1 MERYNNWTS
10 RLLLEMA
17 ECFTLKVSKY
27 LWILIEALMFTLAC
41 YSISRLFI
49 KKEDRAQ
56 NNTMLVF
63 MMLLYPLNAMNGSG
77 WATTTTVYMWPL
89 ATGLFAIIPIRK
101 IWDGEKIKA
110 WQYPLYSL
118 SLIYSGNQEQTAAI
132 LFGVYIVF
140 SILMILKNKKIHP
153 YMIIQNILIIA
164 SLIFFAWGE
173 IRYIFI
179 MLLLA
184 IMDYICGKKINQYFE
199 NKNKKKIYLFID
211 IGVNLLILFFFK
223 YADFIISNINNIT
236 NLNIPLLNIPLPIG
250 VSFNTFQSLSYI
262 IDVYR
267 GTVKCEKS
275 FYNYLAYTT
284 LFPQIIAGPI
294 VRYETVDEEL
304 ENKNISIDNFTTGMK
319 RFIIGLGKKVLIANN
334 IGELWHIIEIGE
346 YTNLTFVLSWFG
358 IIAFALQIYFDF
370 SGYSDMAIG
379 LAKIFGME
387 FDENFNFPYIS
398 KSITEFWR
406 RWHIT
411 LSSWF
416 KDYIYIPLG
425 GNKKGLLKQ
434 IRNILIVWFLTGAWH
449 GASWNFILWGLYFG
463 VILILEKIFILKIL
477 EKAGKFISHIY
488 AIILILIGWVIF
500 AFEDLKQIAIYFKSM
515 FNINNFINN
524 ETFYLRKRIIL
535 IKRHINFLELQY
547 I

>member
-1 MERYNNWTS
+1 MVFS
-10 RLLLEMA
+10 
-17 ECFTLKVSKY
+17 
-27 LWILIEALMFTLAC
+27 
-41 YSISRLFI
+41 SI
-49 KKEDRAQ
+49 
-56 NNTMLVF
+56 VF
-63 MMLLYPLNAMNGSG
+63 LYIFLPIMLLIYFIVPNKFKNAVM
-77 WATTTTVYMWPL
+77 
-89 ATGLFAIIPIRK
+89 
-101 IWDGEKIKA
+101 
-110 WQYPLYSL
+110 
-118 SLIYSGNQEQTAAI
+118 
-132 LFGVYIVF
+132 IV
-140 SILMILKNKKIHP
+140 
-153 YMIIQNILIIA
+153 A

-184 IMDYICGKKINQYFE
+184 VMDYICGQKIDKYWDNQ
-199 NKNKKKIYLFID
+199 KKKRIFLFID

-223 YADFIISNINNIT
+223 YADFIITNINNIT
-236 NLNIPLLNIPLPIG
+236 HLNIPLLNIPLPIG

-262 IDVYR
+262 IDVYK

-275 FYNYLAYTT
+275 FYNYLAYTM

-304 ENKNISIDNFTTGMK
+304 ENKNISIDNFTEGMK

-334 IGELWHIIEIGE
+334 IGALWHIIEIGDYVE
-346 YTNLTFVLSWFG
+346 LTFVLAWFG
-358 IIAFALQIYFDF
+358 ILAFALQIYFDF

-379 LAKIFGME
+379 LAKIFGMK

-416 KDYIYIPLG
+416 RDYIYIPLG
-425 GNKKGLLKQ
+425 GNRKGIVKQ

-463 VILILEKIFILKIL
+463 VILILEKVFILKVL
-477 EKAGKFISHIY
+477 EKTGKIFSHIY
-488 AIILILIGWVIF
+488 SIILILIGWVIF
-500 AFEDLKQIAIYFKSM
+500 AFEDLSKIGMYLQAM
-515 FNINNFINN
+515 FNVNNFINN
-524 ETFYLRKRIIL
+524 ETLYYLRNYGLIAIIGIICSGLIVNKIANKLNKTNNRGCKIIEAIMYMIIL
-535 IKRHINFLELQY
+535 ILCTSSLVSDSFNPFLY
-547 I
+547 FRF

>member
-1 MERYNNWTS
+1 MVFS
-10 RLLLEMA
+10 
-17 ECFTLKVSKY
+17 
-27 LWILIEALMFTLAC
+27 
-41 YSISRLFI
+41 SI
-49 KKEDRAQ
+49 
-56 NNTMLVF
+56 VF
-63 MMLLYPLNAMNGSG
+63 LYIFLPIMLLIYFIVPNKFKNA
-77 WATTTTVYMWPL
+77 V
-89 ATGLFAIIPIRK
+89 
-101 IWDGEKIKA
+101 
-110 WQYPLYSL
+110 
-118 SLIYSGNQEQTAAI
+118 
-132 LFGVYIVF
+132 
-140 SILMILKNKKIHP
+140 MIL
-153 YMIIQNILIIA
+153 A

-184 IMDYICGKKINQYFE
+184 IMDYICGQKINKYFE
-199 NKNKKKIYLFID
+199 NKNKKKIFLFID

-223 YADFIISNINNIT
+223 YADFIITNINHIT
-236 NLNIPLLNIPLPIG
+236 NLDIPLLNIPLPIG

-304 ENKNISIDNFTTGMK
+304 EEKNISIDNFTIGIK

-334 IGELWHIIEIGE
+334 IGVLWNIIEMGD
-346 YTNLTFVLSWFG
+346 YSNLTFVLSWFG

-379 LAKIFGME
+379 LAKIFGMD

-406 RWHIT
+406 RWHMT

-416 KDYIYIPLG
+416 KDYVYIPLG
-425 GNKKGLLKQ
+425 GNRKGFIKQ

-463 VILILEKIFILKIL
+463 VILILEKLFILKVL
-477 EKAGKFISHIY
+477 EKTGKIFSHIY

-500 AFEDLKQIAIYFKSM
+500 AFEDLSKIGTYFNAM
-515 FNINNFINN
+515 FNINNFVNN
-524 ETFYLRKRIIL
+524 ETLYYVRNYGLITIIGILCSTLL
-535 IKRHINFLELQY
+535 IKNFIEKLNKSDKKRYKILEIIFYMAIFILCTANLVSDSFNPFLY
-547 I
+547 FRF